1 MDSTGGVGYP
11 LATYRYVRLCL
22 IAVVAG
28 LLASVI
34 LTAVPEGCWQT
45 SISAFYFTAT
55 HAVFIGALCAAG
67 IGMIAYKGVTS
78 SEDILLNFSGFL
90 AFVVA
95 FVPTASPAVN
105 PKDTTTCGLWL
116 PTDADAGAAV
126 GNNVNALLIGMAA
139 GLLVFLV
146 VRSAAGPPPTAEIA
160 GGAADTESD
169 RPRAKLVSFTNAV
182 LKWAQVV
189 VPVVVTALL
198 VAGLIWFVADRESFV
213 ADGHSA
219 AALALFGGIIA
230 VVILYACYSAQ
241 HFCHCSTRGRFAA
254 AYIAIAIGMTA
265 TLIVVGVLHVH
276 LPTWNHWILALETA
290 LILEFAGFWILQTLD
305 TWNGPYHPAVPK
317 LAPPLGFQQASDST
331 SAATRTS

>member
-11 LATYRYVRLCL
+11 LATYRYLRLCL
-22 IAVVAG
+22 VAVVAG
-28 LLASVI
+28 LLASVT

-67 IGMIAYKGVTS
+67 ISMVAYKGLTA
-78 SEDILLNFSGFL
+78 SEDILLNFSGIL

-95 FVPTASPAVN
+95 FVPTTSPANN
-105 PKDTTTCGLWL
+105 PKDTAVCGLWL
-116 PTDADAGAAV
+116 PTDDDASGAV
-126 GNNVNALLIGMAA
+126 GNNVTALLIGIVA
-139 GLLVFLV
+139 GLALYLV
-146 VRSAAGPPPTAEIA
+146 VRSAAGPPPTAEI
-160 GGAADTESD
+160 GGGTGEIELD
-169 RPRAKLVSFTNAV
+169 RPRARLVAFADAV

-189 VPVVVTALL
+189 VPVVVTVLL
-198 VAGLIWFVADRESFV
+198 VAGLVWFVADRESFI
-213 ADGHSA
+213 ARGHSA
-219 AALALFGGIIA
+219 AAVAMFGGIIA

-254 AYIAIAIGMTA
+254 AYVAIAVGMTA

-290 LILEFAGFWILQTLD
+290 LILEFAAFWILQTLD
-305 TWNGPYHPAVPK
+305 TWNGPYRPAVPK
-317 LAPPLGFQQASDST
+317 LASLGFQQASGST